1 MAMVTVFDEI
11 IAGVVED
18 VAAREAQVSFQDIK
32 AQSRLC
38 APPRDACG
46 ALLASGCGIIAEIKR
61 AAPGQGLL
69 AEITSPVDLA
79 LELESGG
86 AALIACHTERRR
98 FHGSLTEMAK
108 IRRHVSVPVMCRD
121 FIVDPYQIH
130 EARCYGADM
139 VPLRVAALAQSRLV
153 ALIDRV
159 ESLGMAALVEVRDTA
174 EASRA
179 LDAGARIIGVNAR
192 DFSTMTLNRAAFCEI
207 APGLPSDVVR
217 VALSGVRNAKEL
229 LDYASAGA
237 DAVVIGQS
245 IVTAQSPRG
254 ATRALVAAGQHP
266 SCPSR

>member
-1 MAMVTVFDEI
+1 MVTVFDEI

-46 ALLASGCGIIAEIKR
+46 ALLASGCGIIAEVKR

-69 AEITSPVDLA
+69 AEIPSPVDLA

-192 DFSTMTLNRAAFCEI
+192 DFLR
-207 APGLPSDVVR
+207 
-217 VALSGVRNAKEL
+217 
-229 LDYASAGA
+229 
-237 DAVVIGQS
+237 
-245 IVTAQSPRG
+245 
-254 ATRALVAAGQHP
+254 
-266 SCPSR
+266 

>member
-69 AEITSPVDLA
+69 AEIPSPVDLA

-179 LDAGARIIGVNAR
+179 LDAGLELSALMR
-192 DFSTMTLNRAAFCEI
+192 EI
-207 APGLPSDVVR
+207 FLR
-217 VALSGVRNAKEL
+217 
-229 LDYASAGA
+229 
-237 DAVVIGQS
+237 
-245 IVTAQSPRG
+245 
-254 ATRALVAAGQHP
+254 
-266 SCPSR
+266 